1 MIQRIQTVFLALAA
15 ILNLGVFFT
24 PIYRHTMNDPSEWI
38 GISFAIFLTGAMLV
52 SFVSIFFYNN
62 RPNQIKWVKAATY
75 MQIASL
81 AIAVGVLFTLGG
93 FGTFLWKEVASI
105 GLMVI
110 SLILMWASIRY
121 IRKDEELVK
130 SMDRI
135 R

>member
-1 MIQRIQTVFLALAA
+1 
-15 ILNLGVFFT
+15 
-24 PIYRHTMNDPSEWI
+24 MNDPSAWI
-38 GISFAIFLTGAMLV
+38 GITFAIFLTGAMLI
-52 SFVSIFFYNN
+52 SFVSIFFYSN

-75 MQIASL
+75 MQIAAL
-81 AIAVGVLFTLGG
+81 AIGVGVLFTLGG
-93 FGTFLWKEVASI
+93 FGTFLWREIASI

-110 SLILMWASIRY
+110 SLILLWASIRY

>member
-1 MIQRIQTVFLALAA
+1 MIQRIQTVFLAFAA
-15 ILNLGVFFT
+15 IINCSVFFT
-24 PIYRHTMNDPSEWI
+24 PVYRHTMNDPSAWI
-38 GISFAIFLTGAMLV
+38 GITFAIFLTGAMLI
-52 SFVSIFFYNN
+52 SFVSIFFYSN

-75 MQIASL
+75 MQIAAL
-81 AIAVGVLFTLGG
+81 AIGVGVLFTLGG
-93 FGTFLWKEVASI
+93 FGTFLWREIASI

-110 SLILMWASIRY
+110 SLILLWASIRY

>member
-1 MIQRIQTVFLALAA
+1 MIQRIQTIFLALSA
-15 ILNLGVFFT
+15 ILNCGVFFT
-24 PIYRHTMNDPSEWI
+24 PIYRHTLNDPSAWI

-52 SFVSIFFYNN
+52 SFAAIFFYNN

-75 MQIASL
+75 LQIATL

-93 FGTFLWKEVASI
+93 FGIFLWQEVASI
-105 GLMVI
+105 GLLVI
-110 SLILMWASIRY
+110 ALILMWASIRY

>member
-1 MIQRIQTVFLALAA
+1 
-15 ILNLGVFFT
+15 
-24 PIYRHTMNDPSEWI
+24 MNDPSAWI
-38 GISFAIFLTGAMLV
+38 GISFALFLTGTMLL
-52 SFVSIFFYNN
+52 SIVAIFLYGN

-75 MQIASL
+75 MQIAAL

-93 FGTFLWKEVASI
+93 FGSFLWREVASI
-105 GLMVI
+105 GLLGI
-110 SLILMWASIRY
+110 ALILLWSSIRF

>member
-1 MIQRIQTVFLALAA
+1 
-15 ILNLGVFFT
+15 
-24 PIYRHTMNDPSEWI
+24 MNDPSAWI
-38 GISFAIFLTGAMLV
+38 GISFAIFLTGAMLI
-52 SFVSIFFYNN
+52 SFVAIFLYNN

-75 MQIASL
+75 LQIAAL

-93 FGTFLWKEVASI
+93 FGTFLWREVVSI

-110 SLILMWASIRY
+110 SLILLWASIRY

>member
-15 ILNLGVFFT
+15 IINLSVFFT
-24 PIYRHTMNDPSEWI
+24 PVYRHTMNDPSAWI
-38 GISFAIFLTGAMLV
+38 GISFAIFLTGAMLI
-52 SFVSIFFYNN
+52 SFVAIFLYNN

-75 MQIASL
+75 LQIAAL

-93 FGTFLWKEVASI
+93 FGTFLWREVVSI

-110 SLILMWASIRY
+110 SLILLWASIRY

>member
-1 MIQRIQTVFLALAA
+1 MIQRIQTVFLILAA

-24 PIYRHTMNDPSEWI
+24 PIYSHTLNDPSAWI
-38 GISFAIFLTGAMLV
+38 GITFAIFLTGAVLI
-52 SFVSIFFYNN
+52 SFASIFFYSN

-75 MQIASL
+75 FQIAAL

-93 FGTFLWKEVASI
+93 FGIFLWQEVASI
-105 GLMVI
+105 GLMI
-110 SLILMWASIRY
+110 LALILMWASIRY